1 MKNFSTPVKI
11 GLIILF
17 LGIAVMAYGT
27 FLNNETISYYA
38 LLIVIT
44 GLFIYMAYTF
54 NFTSKSNVNYSNKEK
69 EKKSKKWYMIGPLRN
84 LDLSQESYFLIS
96 HISFIFLC
104 NLL

>member
-17 LGIAVMAYGT
+17 IGIAVMAYGT

-69 EKKSKKWYMIGPLRN
+69 EKKSKNDTWKI
-84 LDLSQESYFLIS
+84 
-96 HISFIFLC
+96 H
-104 NLL
+104 

>member
-1 MKNFSTPVKI
+1 MLIYIKNKQQEQLTKLLKNFSTPVKI

-69 EKKSKKWYMIGPLRN
+69 EKKSKK
-84 LDLSQESYFLIS
+84 
-96 HISFIFLC
+96 
-104 NLL
+104 

>member
-11 GLIILF
+11 GLVILF

-69 EKKSKKWYMIGPLRN
+69 EKKSKKWCMIYPLRKSIFISRN
-84 LDLSQESYFLIS
+84 IFFDFL
-96 HISFIFLC
+96 
-104 NLL
+104 